1 MPNINGISRQT
12 IALIGN
18 EIVSRIEAIGLAPL
32 VAVCFMVSGFM
43 FLSCWQHIVARLKNV
58 HGIEIGKK
66 SGRSYDT
73 EIYDNDPKL
82 RGLILLGL
90 TLCSNLLTIVVDL
103 IITVAVG
110 YGTLYFV
117 LASTISTIAFFCSLK
132 KQSCCG
138 WRDLA
143 GAWKTVMFRPRFVGE
158 RERTNAIEGNKA
170 TAV

>member
-1 MPNINGISRQT
+1 MPDINGISRQT
-12 IALIGN
+12 IVLIGN

-66 SGRSYDT
+66 SGRSET

-82 RGLILLGL
+82 RGLSLLGL

-117 LASTISTIAFFCSLK
+117 FASTISTIAFFCSLK
-132 KQSCCG
+132 KQSRCS

-143 GAWKTVMFRPRFVGE
+143 GAWKTVVFRPRFVGE